1 MKPNNPFLVTGYH
14 SPEYFCDRRQ
24 ETETMIQAL
33 YNGRNVTLIAP
44 RRMGKTGLV
53 KHVFYKLREQE
64 PDIVTFYMDIYSTQ
78 ALGDFIRLFASTVLG
93 RLDSVPQKA
102 LGRVGKFIKSCRPVF
117 TFDELTGQPKV
128 TIDIVPSSEEATL
141 REIFDYLRSSEKRC
155 YIAIDEFQQIAEYPE
170 KGAEALLRSY
180 IQFVPNINFIFAGSK
195 QHIMQQMFHSAKR
208 PFYQSTQ
215 TQVIDRIARDEYYRF
230 AADFF
235 TRQGRKLAEETFGYL
250 YDAFDGHTWYIQTL
264 LNRLYGYAG
273 NPDIGMVDYAIGEV
287 VAESTYTYEN
297 LLAAYPA
304 SNIRLLKAIAKAG
317 CVREINSGDFITE
330 YRLRAASSVNSAL
343 KRLID
348 REMVYKTADGYIV
361 YDRFMAIWLRQQP
374 RSETVSGNC
383 IALKCRI
390 YMP

>member
-53 KHVFYKLREQE
+53 KNVFYKLHEQE

-374 RSETVSGNC
+374 F
-383 IALKCRI
+383 
-390 YMP
+390 

>member
-53 KHVFYKLREQE
+53 KNVFYKLREQE
-64 PDIVTFYMDIYSTQ
+64 PDTVTFYMDIYSTQ
-78 ALGDFIRLFASTVLG
+78 SLGDFIRLFASTVLG
-93 RLDSVPQKA
+93 KLDSVPQKT
-102 LGRVGKFIKSCRPVF
+102 LSRVGRFIKSCRPVF

-128 TIDIVPSSEEATL
+128 AIDIVPSEEEATL
-141 REIFDYLRSSEKRC
+141 REIFDYLQSSEKRC

-230 AADFF
+230 AACFF
-235 TRQGRKLAEETFGYL
+235 TRQGRELDEETFGYL

-264 LNRLYGYAG
+264 LNRLYGYTG
-273 NPDIGMVDYAIGEV
+273 KPVVGMVDYAIGEV

-317 CVREINSGDFITE
+317 CVREINAGDFITE
-330 YRLRAASSVNSAL
+330 YKLRAASSVNSAL

-348 REMVYKTADGYIV
+348 REMVYKTSDGYIV

-374 RSETVSGNC
+374 F
-383 IALKCRI
+383 
-390 YMP
+390 

>member
-53 KHVFYKLREQE
+53 KNVFYKLREQE

-78 ALGDFIRLFASTVLG
+78 SLGDFIRLFASTVLG

-215 TQVIDRIARDEYYRF
+215 TQVIDRIAREEYYRF

-250 YDAFDGHTWYIQTL
+250 YDAFDGHTWYIQVL

-348 REMVYKTADGYIV
+348 REMVCKTADGYIV

-374 RSETVSGNC
+374 F
-383 IALKCRI
+383 
-390 YMP
+390 

>member
-1 MKPNNPFLVTGYH
+1 MKPNNPFLVTGYL

-24 ETETMIQAL
+24 ETETMIRAL

-53 KHVFYKLREQE
+53 KNVFYKLREQE
-64 PDIVTFYMDIYSTQ
+64 PDTVTFYMDIYSTQ
-78 ALGDFIRLFASTVLG
+78 SLGDFIRLFAGTVLG
-93 RLDSVPQKA
+93 KLDSVPQKA
-102 LGRVGKFIKSCRPVF
+102 LARVGKFIKSCRPVF

-215 TQVIDRIARDEYYRF
+215 TQVIDRIAREEYYRF

-250 YDAFDGHTWYIQTL
+250 YDAFDGHTWYIQVL
-264 LNRLYGYAG
+264 LNRLYGYTE
-273 NPDIGMVDYAIGEV
+273 NPDIGMTDYAIGEV

-330 YRLRAASSVNSAL
+330 YKLRAASSVNSAL

-348 REMVYKTADGYIV
+348 REMVYKTVDGYIV

-374 RSETVSGNC
+374 F
-383 IALKCRI
+383 
-390 YMP
+390 

>member
-195 QHIMQQMFHSAKR
+195 QHIMQQMFHSPKR

-317 CVREINSGDFITE
+317 CDREINSGNFITE

-374 RSETVSGNC
+374 F
-383 IALKCRI
+383 
-390 YMP
+390 

>member
-78 ALGDFIRLFASTVLG
+78 SLGDFIRLFASTVLG

-128 TIDIVPSSEEATL
+128 TIDIVPSSEESTL

-374 RSETVSGNC
+374 F
-383 IALKCRI
+383 
-390 YMP
+390 

>member
-1 MKPNNPFLVTGYH
+1 MKPNNPFLVTGYL

-24 ETETMIQAL
+24 ETETMIRAL

-53 KHVFYKLREQE
+53 KNVFYKLREQE
-64 PDIVTFYMDIYSTQ
+64 PDTVTFYMDIYSTQ
-78 ALGDFIRLFASTVLG
+78 SLGDFIRLFAGTVLG
-93 RLDSVPQKA
+93 KLDSVPQKA
-102 LGRVGKFIKSCRPVF
+102 LARVGKFIKSCRPVF

-215 TQVIDRIARDEYYRF
+215 TQVIDRIAREEYYRF

-250 YDAFDGHTWYIQTL
+250 YDAFDGHTWYIQVL
-264 LNRLYGYAG
+264 LNRLYGYTG
-273 NPDIGMVDYAIGEV
+273 NPDIGMADYAIGEV

-330 YRLRAASSVNSAL
+330 YKLRAASSVNSAL

-348 REMVYKTADGYIV
+348 REMVYKTVDGYIV

-374 RSETVSGNC
+374 F
-383 IALKCRI
+383 
-390 YMP
+390 

>member
-53 KHVFYKLREQE
+53 KNVFYKLREQE
-64 PDIVTFYMDIYSTQ
+64 PDTVTFYMDIYSTQ
-78 ALGDFIRLFASTVLG
+78 SLGDFIRLFASTVLG
-93 RLDSVPQKA
+93 KLDSVPQKT
-102 LGRVGKFIKSCRPVF
+102 LSRVGRFIKSCRPVF

-128 TIDIVPSSEEATL
+128 AIDIVPSEEEAML

-235 TRQGRKLAEETFGYL
+235 SRQGRKLAEETFGYL

-264 LNRLYGYAG
+264 LNRLYGYTG
-273 NPDIGMVDYAIGEV
+273 KPDVGMVDYAIGEV

-317 CVREINSGDFITE
+317 CVREINAGDFITE
-330 YRLRAASSVNSAL
+330 YKLRAASSVNSAL

-348 REMVYKTADGYIV
+348 REMVYKTSDGYIV

-374 RSETVSGNC
+374 F
-383 IALKCRI
+383 
-390 YMP
+390 

>member
-24 ETETMIQAL
+24 EAETMIQAL

-374 RSETVSGNC
+374 F
-383 IALKCRI
+383 
-390 YMP
+390 

>member
-24 ETETMIQAL
+24 ETETMIRAL

-53 KHVFYKLREQE
+53 KNVFYKLREQE

-78 ALGDFIRLFASTVLG
+78 LLGDFIRLFASTVLG

-374 RSETVSGNC
+374 F
-383 IALKCRI
+383 
-390 YMP
+390 

>member
-1 MKPNNPFLVTGYH
+1 MKPNNPFLVTGYL

-24 ETETMIQAL
+24 ETETMIRAL

-53 KHVFYKLREQE
+53 KNVFYKLREQE
-64 PDIVTFYMDIYSTQ
+64 PDTVTFYMDIYSTQ
-78 ALGDFIRLFASTVLG
+78 SLGDFIRLFAGTVLG
-93 RLDSVPQKA
+93 KLDSVPQKA
-102 LGRVGKFIKSCRPVF
+102 LARVGKFIKSCRPVF

-215 TQVIDRIARDEYYRF
+215 TQVIDRIAREEYYRF

-250 YDAFDGHTWYIQTL
+250 YDAFDGHTWYIQVL
-264 LNRLYGYAG
+264 LNRLYGYTG
-273 NPDIGMVDYAIGEV
+273 NPDIGMADYAIGEV
-287 VAESTYTYEN
+287 VAESTYMYEN

-330 YRLRAASSVNSAL
+330 YKLRAASSVNSAL

-348 REMVYKTADGYIV
+348 REMVYKTVDGYIV

-374 RSETVSGNC
+374 F
-383 IALKCRI
+383 
-390 YMP
+390 